1 MSRVPQDP
9 NLDSSLALLSE
20 GYTFIPGRCR
30 RFGSDLFQTRLMLTK
45 AICMTGPEAAE
56 QFYQRDRFTRY
67 GAMPSPSFS
76 LIQDFGSVMVM
87 NGEDHRRRK
96 AMFLRLLGPEA
107 IRRLPEITA
116 AHWRTASKNWARQDE
131 IALFHAAH
139 VPLCGAICEWAG
151 LSLLPEEVGQRARE
165 FEAMV
170 EGTGSTGP
178 RLWRGHLMRARTERW
193 MRGVIRRI
201 RAGEIQVP
209 EGSAAEV
216 IASHRDAA
224 GRLLDVKVAAVEL
237 INVLRPTVANA
248 RYMTFAAHAL
258 HQHPE
263 WHARLQASDEDLEHF
278 VHEVRRFY
286 PFIPFIGGRVL
297 EPFDWRGHRFERGN
311 WVLMDLYG
319 TNRDPRS
326 WEDPEAFR
334 PERFRRRTVG
344 SHEFIPQGGGTHA
357 ETHRCPG
364 EWVTIEQMKAV
375 TRLLVREMRYTV
387 PDQDLRIDLGRL
399 PALPNSRFLMR
410 GVGLVGTRQ

>member
-1 MSRVPQDP
+1 
-9 NLDSSLALLSE
+9 
-20 GYTFIPGRCR
+20 
-30 RFGSDLFQTRLMLTK
+30 MLTK

-56 QFYQRDRFTRY
+56 QFYWRDRFTRY

-87 NGEDHRRRK
+87 DGEDHRRRK

-107 IRRLPEITA
+107 LGRLPEITA
-116 AHWRTASKNWARQDE
+116 AHWRAAVRDWARQDQVT
-131 IALFHAAH
+131 LFHAAH
-139 VPLCGAICEWAG
+139 APLCGAICEWAG
-151 LSLLPEEVGQRARE
+151 LSLPPEEVGRRAHE

-170 EGTGSTGP
+170 KGTGSTGP
-178 RLWRGHLMRARTERW
+178 RLWRGHLMRVRTERW

-248 RYMTFAAHAL
+248 RYVTFAAQAL

-263 WHARLQASDEDLEHF
+263 WHARLRASDEDLEHF

-297 EPFDWRGHRFERGN
+297 EPFTWRGHGFERGD
-311 WVLMDLYG
+311 WALMDLYG
-319 TNRDPRS
+319 TNRDPRR

-334 PERFRRRTVG
+334 PERFRDRAIG
-344 SHEFIPQGGGTHA
+344 AHEFIPQGGGAHA

-364 EWVTIEQMKAV
+364 EWVTIEQMKTI
-375 TRLLVREMRYTV
+375 TRLLAREMRYAV
-387 PDQDLRIDLGRL
+387 PDQDLGIDLGRL
-399 PALPNSRFLMR
+399 PALPNSRFVMR
-410 GVGLVGTRQ
+410 DVRLVAAPN